1 MSALNVKI
9 KQNKSKKM
17 LNITKSWKNLRNAKG
32 YVVKCK
38 NKGSTENGSRILE
51 NLKIQKYF
59 VLSKTFNVANEMNRY
74 WKYICIYIYI
84 YIYIYFATL
93 FVLNHVASTWIQF
106 KFVTFVTHFSFVT
119 FKDFKWRN
127 IPWEKFSPGVI

>member
-74 WKYICIYIYI
+74 
-84 YIYIYFATL
+84 
-93 FVLNHVASTWIQF
+93 
-106 KFVTFVTHFSFVT
+106 
-119 FKDFKWRN
+119 
-127 IPWEKFSPGVI
+127 

>member
-51 NLKIQKYF
+51 NLKIKKYF
-59 VLSKTFNVANEMNRY
+59 LLSKTFNVANEMNRY
-74 WKYICIYIYI
+74 WKYICILQF
-84 YIYIYFATL
+84 FATL
-93 FVLNHVASTWIQF
+93 FVLNHGASTWIQF

-127 IPWEKFSPGVI
+127 IPWEKVSPGVI